1 MMTNTKTTT
10 VTAQG
15 ITCGGC
21 ANAIKRALGTV
32 EGVSE
37 VDVDVQNKIVT
48 VKHHETETSREKVVA
63 AIENAGFPV
72 S

>member
-1 MMTNTKTTT
+1 MTNTKTTT

-21 ANAIKRALGTV
+21 ANAIKRTLGTV

-37 VDVDVQNKIVT
+37 VDVDVPKKAVT
-48 VKHHETETSREKVVA
+48 VKHDAAEVSREKIVT
-63 AIENAGFPV
+63 AIEKAGFRV